1 MSQSRAHP
9 SEGYKM
15 RLMRMM
21 EKRYYFSAKDVGL
34 WLRKTEQSGRLYINK
49 MLEDGDIEL
58 SHKVAGRHFYKVRNE
73 SR

>member
-1 MSQSRAHP
+1 MSQRRLP

-21 EKRYYFSAKDVGL
+21 EKRYYFSSKDVGF
-34 WLRKTEQSGRLYINK
+34 WLRKTEQSGRLYINM
-49 MLEDGDIEL
+49 MLEDGTIEL
-58 SHKVAGRHFYKVRNE
+58 SHKEAGRYFYKVRNE